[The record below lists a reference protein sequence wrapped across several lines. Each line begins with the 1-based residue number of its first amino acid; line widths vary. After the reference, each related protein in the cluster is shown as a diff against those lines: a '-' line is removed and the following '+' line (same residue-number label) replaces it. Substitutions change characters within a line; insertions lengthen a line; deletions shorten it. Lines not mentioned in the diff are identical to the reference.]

1 MVLAK
6 TSTRGLEHGRL
17 VEFVTSDGSTKRHI
31 VPMRLFAGR
40 GEEALG
46 ELLSLGLETVRHH
59 QSKVIS
65 YIQEATP
72 ADRYA
77 AALCTGWQNDDVFVL
92 PDEILV
98 PAGHTEKTWY
108 GGRDSESPYKR
119 AGTLSGW
126 QEKVA
131 ALAPGN
137 QNLVFAICASFAGP
151 LLHKFG
157 INGALPHLVGQS
169 SIGKTTVL
177 SAAASAWGGGEADS
191 RNRFIRSW
199 QATAVGIEAIASLH
213 SDTLVVLDELHLCD
227 PKVLDPVIYAFAN
240 GIGKSRGN
248 VHACLRSTKTW
259 RVFGLSSGEVS
270 SATWLHKGGFAVRSG
285 QAVRMLDIPV
295 QGKFGAFDDL
305 HGAKSASDFAHAL
318 YRNTVTH
325 YGHAGP
331 ALVRALIE
339 ENPDLDELLARAM
352 ANFQHGD
359 PVQGRAARMFA
370 VVAVAGALAQHFGIV
385 PWPATEAIN
394 AAVTLYG
401 RWREELIASGAET
414 PAARICQ
421 MVATYISRFGDA
433 RFSNVEGGG
442 DDEPRVY
449 DRAGYWEKI
458 DDKRIYLLRSD
469 ALLDAA
475 KGHDLRE
482 IGNALKSAG
491 ALHKVGGDGRHL
503 AVLTRTPYGTR
514 EWFYYVDIEKLDPE
528 KRAE

>member
-1 MVLAK
+1 M
-6 TSTRGLEHGRL
+6 
-17 VEFVTSDGSTKRHI
+17 
-31 VPMRLFAGR
+31 
-40 GEEALG
+40 
-46 ELLSLGLETVRHH
+46 
-59 QSKVIS
+59 
-65 YIQEATP
+65 
-72 ADRYA
+72 
-77 AALCTGWQNDDVFVL
+77 
-92 PDEILV
+92 
-98 PAGHTEKTWY
+98 
-108 GGRDSESPYKR
+108 
-119 AGTLSGW
+119 
-126 QEKVA
+126 
-131 ALAPGN
+131 
-137 QNLVFAICASFAGP
+137 
-151 LLHKFG
+151 
-157 INGALPHLVGQS
+157 
-169 SIGKTTVL
+169 
-177 SAAASAWGGGEADS
+177 
-191 RNRFIRSW
+191 
-199 QATAVGIEAIASLH
+199 
-213 SDTLVVLDELHLCD
+213 
-227 PKVLDPVIYAFAN
+227 
-240 GIGKSRGN
+240 
-248 VHACLRSTKTW
+248 
-259 RVFGLSSGEVS
+259 
-270 SATWLHKGGFAVRSG
+270 RSG

-318 YRNTVTH
+318 YRSTVTH

-331 ALVRALIE
+331 AFVRALIE
-339 ENPDLDELLARAM
+339 ENPDLDELLARA
-352 ANFQHGD
+352 HGKL
-359 PVQGRAARMFA
+359 PTRRPRSGSARH
-370 VVAVAGALAQHFGIV
+370 GCSRCW
-385 PWPATEAIN
+385 PWPASWPNTSGSSHGQHTEAIN

-401 RWREELIASGAET
+401 RWREQLIASGAET

>member
-1 MVLAK
+1 
-6 TSTRGLEHGRL
+6 
-17 VEFVTSDGSTKRHI
+17 
-31 VPMRLFAGR
+31 
-40 GEEALG
+40 
-46 ELLSLGLETVRHH
+46 
-59 QSKVIS
+59 
-65 YIQEATP
+65 
-72 ADRYA
+72 
-77 AALCTGWQNDDVFVL
+77 
-92 PDEILV
+92 
-98 PAGHTEKTWY
+98 
-108 GGRDSESPYKR
+108 
-119 AGTLSGW
+119 
-126 QEKVA
+126 
-131 ALAPGN
+131 
-137 QNLVFAICASFAGP
+137 
-151 LLHKFG
+151 
-157 INGALPHLVGQS
+157 
-169 SIGKTTVL
+169 
-177 SAAASAWGGGEADS
+177 
-191 RNRFIRSW
+191 
-199 QATAVGIEAIASLH
+199 
-213 SDTLVVLDELHLCD
+213 
-227 PKVLDPVIYAFAN
+227 
-240 GIGKSRGN
+240 
-248 VHACLRSTKTW
+248 
-259 RVFGLSSGEVS
+259 
-270 SATWLHKGGFAVRSG
+270 
-285 QAVRMLDIPV
+285 MLDIPV

-482 IGNALKSAG
+482 IGNAPVSGSASQ
-491 ALHKVGGDGRHL
+491 GR
-503 AVLTRTPYGTR
+503 RGRKTPGS
-514 EWFYYVDIEKLDPE
+514 
-528 KRAE
+528 A

>member
-1 MVLAK
+1 MVWRPRLGVALQARRNTERLA
-6 TSTRGLEHGRL
+6 RGGGRPRARQPKP
-17 VEFVTSDGSTKRHI
+17 G
-31 VPMRLFAGR
+31 
-40 GEEALG
+40 
-46 ELLSLGLETVRHH
+46 VRDLR
-59 QSKVIS
+59 VV
-65 YIQEATP
+65 
-72 ADRYA
+72 RRA
-77 AALCTGWQNDDVFVL
+77 AA
-92 PDEILV
+92 
-98 PAGHTEKTWY
+98 Y
-108 GGRDSESPYKR
+108 
-119 AGTLSGW
+119 
-126 QEKVA
+126 
-131 ALAPGN
+131 
-137 QNLVFAICASFAGP
+137 
-151 LLHKFG
+151 KFG

-177 SAAASAWGGGEADS
+177 SAAASAWGGGEADG

-199 QATAVGIEAIASLH
+199 QTTAVGIEAIASLH

-227 PKVLDPVIYAFAN
+227 PRVLDPVIYAFAN

-248 VHACLRSTKTW
+248 VHACLRPTKTW

-270 SATWLHKGGFAVRSG
+270 SATWLHTGGFAARSG

-305 HGAKSASDFAHAL
+305 HGAHPQRFRPRAL
-318 YRNTVTH
+318 SQHSHPLRPRRSGVC
-325 YGHAGP
+325 P
-331 ALVRALIE
+331 ALIE

-352 ANFQHGD
+352 ANFQYSD

-385 PWPATEAIN
+385 PWPGQQRRSTP
-394 AAVTLYG
+394 AVTLYG

-433 RFSNVEGGG
+433 RFSDVEGGG

-491 ALHKVGGDGRHL
+491 ALYKVGGDGRHL